1 MRTGFTVASNF
12 HCRDTVR
19 DDFGTK
25 PTSGLEQRSQTSS
38 PTWWSAF
45 HNDDTAALRGASKD
59 GVRSRST
66 PTSLKSD
73 CTRGW
78 VLQIRALPPTART
91 RRTEPTRA
99 LRPTASIRLTF

>member
-1 MRTGFTVASNF
+1 MQTGYTVASNF
-12 HCRDTVR
+12 HCGDTVR

-66 PTSLKSD
+66 PTSLKRD
-73 CTRGW
+73 RTRGW
-78 VLQIRALPPTART
+78 VLQIRALPPTACT
-91 RRTEPTRA
+91 RRTEPTKA